1 MRHRYSALVLTFS
14 LGLSA
19 CGSQG
24 LDDDVDR
31 RPEGLAACET
41 IDDGGG
47 GCGGGAT
54 SSSGTGGATC
64 SPAICDTC
72 ASPPDDGSGNQ
83 GGGPSSSS
91 SSVSTGSTGG
101 WGGAGASGSGGYG
114 GYGGYGGS
122 GGYGPSSSSSSSSS
136 SSGGYGGYSGYGLDL
151 EGPRT
156 SLEPP
161 PAEDVY
167 VPLDKKATQYCDL
180 PAGCTTV
187 RGGNNGKWLQCFRD
201 NQGGFGNCVGYCT
214 SSGSCDLSSELQNQI
229 VANCKDKATTEEK
242 LTCLSNLV
250 RAGLKGT
257 GNVCRHHASCMDVL
271 GGKLGVG
278 AGWKNGGSSSL
289 GRHAWN
295 EYPIDGGTLIV
306 DSYNDIIIRCTQ

>member
-1 MRHRYSALVLTFS
+1 MRHRYSALVIALS
-14 LGLSA
+14 LGISA
-19 CGSQG
+19 CGGQG
-24 LDDDVDR
+24 PGDDVQQ
-31 RPEGLAACET
+31 RPEGVAACET
-41 IDDGGG
+41 VDDGGG

-54 SSSGTGGATC
+54 GSGGSGGATC
-64 SPAICDTC
+64 SPAVCDSC

-83 GGGPSSSS
+83 GGGPSSSA
-91 SSVSTGSTGG
+91 STGSTGG
-101 WGGAGASGSGGYG
+101 WGGTGSSGTGGYDGSGGYGASGSGGYG
-114 GYGGYGGS
+114 AYGSYSDYGWGVD
-122 GGYGPSSSSSSSSS
+122 GP
-136 SSGGYGGYSGYGLDL
+136 
-151 EGPRT
+151 ET
-156 SLEPP
+156 TLEPAP
-161 PAEDVY
+161 GEDVY

-180 PAGCTTV
+180 PAGCTVV
-187 RGGNNGKWLQCFRD
+187 RGGNNGRWLQCFRD

-214 SSGSCDLSSELQNQI
+214 SSGSCDLTAALQNQI

-271 GGKLGVG
+271 AGKLGIG
-278 AGWKNGGSSSL
+278 AGWKNGGSFSL